1 MTGISAQ
8 DKNQLPLLPPP
19 GSSERVNIIIQ
30 RLSLLREFLAEP
42 GLDAIIIPSSDP
54 HQSEYLAECWKFR
67 EYLSGF
73 SGSFGTLVVARDA
86 AGFWT
91 DSRYFLQAEKELEGT
106 GITLYKLAVPGT
118 PSLEAWIAS
127 QSYKY
132 VGLDGSQFSTS
143 EVLRLSRFFS
153 ERGIRLKPDIN
164 PYANAWPNRPTLPQE
179 PLRVFPEHISGETVA
194 DKLTRV
200 RTALLETE
208 ADGLAIT
215 TLDDLAWLLNIRGMD
230 VDFNPVIMAF
240 AYLDQHRCLL
250 FVENT
255 KMTEAVKRH
264 LQAYNVELA
273 GYTDFIPF
281 MSRLKGVRLLFDK
294 ARSNFE
300 LYNRLDDSC
309 TVVEGMTPIAGL
321 KACKNPVELVG
332 YREANIKDGVALTR
346 LFRWI
351 ETETQPGK
359 STGNPYPTEWSI
371 AEKAVE
377 FRRALG
383 DYLCESFA
391 PIVSFKDHGAIVH
404 YEATPESS
412 YTVEGEGVLLLD
424 LGAHYLHGSTD
435 TTRTLYLNGQPSDL
449 FKEDYTTLLK
459 GVMALTNARFP
470 EGTRGTQLDIMARQY
485 IWQRRINYLHGTGHG
500 VGHCLFVHEGPQ
512 SIRMNEN
519 PVTIAPGMVMSNEPA
534 IYRTGAWGVRVENV
548 IHCYELEPSAYGRF
562 FGFETLTRVP
572 LERTCIDTNLL
583 RPDERAWIDAYHQQV
598 YEDLSPRLTVEE
610 RDWLRNKTKPL
621 D

>member
-1 MTGISAQ
+1 MTGITLLS
-8 DKNQLPLLPPP
+8 NQLPLLPPP
-19 GSSERVNIIIQ
+19 GSAKRVAIIDQ
-30 RLSLLREFLAEP
+30 RLGLLRDYLVKE

-73 SGSFGTLVVARDA
+73 SGSFGTLVVTREA

-91 DSRYFLQAEKELEGT
+91 DSRYFLQAENELGGT
-106 GITLYKLAVPGT
+106 GITLFKLAVPGT
-118 PSLEAWIAS
+118 PTLESWIAA
-127 QSYKY
+127 QGYKQ
-132 VGLDGSQFSTS
+132 VGLDGSQFSTN
-143 EVLRLSRFFS
+143 ETLRLNAYFS
-153 ERGIRLKPDIN
+153 ERGMRLKPDTQ
-164 PYANAWPNRPTLPQE
+164 PYSSVWPNRPPLPQE
-179 PLRVFPEHISGETVA
+179 PVRIFPEHYSGQTVA
-194 DKLTRV
+194 DKLTMV
-200 RTALLETE
+200 RKALLEAG
-208 ADGLAIT
+208 ADCLAVT

-230 VDFNPVIMAF
+230 VDFNPVVMAF
-240 AYLDQHRCLL
+240 AHIDLQRCIL
-250 FVENT
+250 FVEST
-255 KMTEAVKRH
+255 KVTDAVRH
-264 LQAYNVELA
+264 HLLTYNVELA

-281 MSRLKGVRLLFDK
+281 MGRLKGARLLFDK
-294 ARSNFE
+294 ARNNFE
-300 LYNRLDDSC
+300 LYNKVNKHC
-309 TVVEGMTPIAGL
+309 TIIEGMTPIAGL
-321 KACKNPVELVG
+321 KACKNPVELAG
-332 YREANIKDGVALTR
+332 YKEANIKDGVALTK

-351 ETETQPGK
+351 ETETK
-359 STGNPYPTEWSI
+359 LNKKTGNPYPTEWSI
-371 AEKAVE
+371 GEKAAAI
-377 FRRALG
+377 RREQG
-383 DYLCESFA
+383 DYVCESFA
-391 PIVSFKDHGAIVH
+391 PIVSFKDHGAVVH

-435 TTRTLYLNGQPSDL
+435 TTRTLYLNGQPSAL

-534 IYRTGAWGVRVENV
+534 IYRTGFWGVRVENV
-548 IHCYELEPSAYGRF
+548 VHCYELEPSEYGRF

-572 LERTCIDTNLL
+572 LERSCIDTSLL
-583 RPDERAWIDAYHQQV
+583 SPDERAWIDAYHRQV
-598 YEDLSPRLTVEE
+598 YDDLSPRLTPEE
-610 RDWLRNKTKPL
+610 RDWLRLKTNPL